1 MNKKYLTEE
10 ERKEAKRLYNKEY
23 REKNKEKI
31 KNYNQIGLRTT
42 QIILKDLAKS
52 EKEIIRKKSGLKII

>member
-52 EKEIIRKKSGLKII
+52 EKEIIRKRVG

>member
-10 ERKEAKRLYNKEY
+10 ERKEAKRLYNKNT
-23 REKNKEKI
+23 EKKIEKI

-52 EKEIIRKKSGLKII
+52 EKEIIRKRVKK

>member
-10 ERKEAKRLYNKEY
+10 ERKEINVYIIRNTEKKIK
-23 REKNKEKI
+23 KNK

-42 QIILKDLAKS
+42 QIILKS
-52 EKEIIRKKSGLKII
+52 